1 MGSCKLKYLYFK
13 DVVKIIK
20 TVQSDVKLNITPDG
34 MWVRAVDTSN
44 VMMINLNLPKSLFEH
59 YNMEKQVI
67 YLDMNKVMNFANM
80 TYGWV
85 EIKQVAKEGEL
96 VYSALNLSSG
106 KFTMVTSGIDGN
118 LVKKEPKVPDNSI
131 LNDATVIVKAFDVRN
146 FLRSVKGS
154 CNKVHINIYE
164 NFSLFVAHDESLEQD
179 VYQLQVTS
187 GCVDSN
193 HETSLYSIGYLYDAF
208 KYIKNDVAISMSTDT
223 PCKISF
229 TFNDIPVG
237 FYYLSQRLEAF

>member
-1 MGSCKLKYLYFK
+1 MKYLYFK

-59 YNMEKQVI
+59 YNMENQVI
-67 YLDMNKVMNFANM
+67 YLDMNKITNFANM
-80 TYGWV
+80 TYGWI
-85 EIKQVAKEGEL
+85 EIKQVARNGEL
-96 VYSALNLSSG
+96 VYSTLNLSSG
-106 KFTMVTSGIDGN
+106 KFTMMTSGIDGN

-146 FLRSVKGS
+146 FLRSIKSS
-154 CNKVHINIYE
+154 CNKVKIYVSE
-164 NFSLFVAHDESLEQD
+164 NNSSLKALDESLEQD

-229 TFNDIPVG
+229 NFNDIPVG
-237 FYYLSQRLEAF
+237 CYYLAPRVEAD